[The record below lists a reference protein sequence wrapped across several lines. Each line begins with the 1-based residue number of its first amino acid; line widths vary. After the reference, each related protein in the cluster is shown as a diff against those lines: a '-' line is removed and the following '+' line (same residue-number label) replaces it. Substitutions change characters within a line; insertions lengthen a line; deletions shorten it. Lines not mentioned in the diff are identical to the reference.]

1 MTASPVIPSVRSITL
16 IATAILT
23 AFPGFCQS
31 APNNLQPST
40 TTPAPQQESRRLF
53 GIIPNNK
60 SSPTLHPYKPLTVG
74 EKFAIGAK
82 DSFDYGAVV
91 LALAAAGVGQAQNS
105 NPSFGQGTQGFAR
118 YFGTSYGDVVISNM
132 FTTSIYPSLLRQDPR
147 YFRRA
152 TGSTWSRL
160 GYAVSRIF
168 VTQSDSGHSQFN
180 YSEILGNATAA
191 GIANAYYPDNRK
203 LGDNFSR
210 FGIQIGLDMAGNI
223 IKEFGPDLGRK
234 RSRQPKPGAAPNH

>member
-1 MTASPVIPSVRSITL
+1 MTVFSVLPGVRSITL
-16 IATAILT
+16 VATT
-23 AFPGFCQS
+23 ALLAYPGLCQT

-40 TTPAPQQESRRLF
+40 SSPAPQQESRRLF

-60 SSPTLHPYKPLTVG
+60 SSPTLHPYKPLTVS

-82 DSFDYGAVV
+82 DSFDYGSVV

-105 NPSFGQGTQGFAR
+105 NPSFGQGTEGYAR
-118 YFGTSYGDVVISNM
+118 YFGTSYADVVISNM

-160 GYAVSRIF
+160 GYAMSRIF
-168 VTQSDSGHSQFN
+168 VTQSDRGHSQFN

-203 LGDNFSR
+203 VGDNFSR
-210 FGIQIGLDMAGNI
+210 FGIQVGLDMAGNI
-223 IKEFGPDLGRK
+223 IKEFGPDLSRK
-234 RSRQPKPGAAPNH
+234 RNHQPKAGTAAKH

>member
-1 MTASPVIPSVRSITL
+1 MFAYPVLPSVRSITL

-40 TTPAPQQESRRLF
+40 TTPAPQENRRIF
-53 GIIPNNK
+53 GIIPNNR
-60 SSPTLHPYKPLTVG
+60 SSPTLHPYKPLTVS
-74 EKFAIGAK
+74 EKFAMGAR

-91 LALAAAGVGQAQNS
+91 LALAAAGIGQAENS
-105 NPSFGQGTQGFAR
+105 NPSFGQGTQGYAR
-118 YFGTSYGDVVISNM
+118 YFGTAYGDVVIGNM
-132 FTTSIYPSLLRQDPR
+132 FTTSIYPSLLHQDPR

-160 GYAVSRIF
+160 GYAMSRIF
-168 VTQSDSGHSQFN
+168 VTQADRGHSQFN
-180 YSEILGNATAA
+180 YSEFLGNATAV

-223 IKEFGPDLGRK
+223 IKEFGPDLTRK
-234 RSRQPKPGAAPNH
+234 RNHQSKPGGAPKH